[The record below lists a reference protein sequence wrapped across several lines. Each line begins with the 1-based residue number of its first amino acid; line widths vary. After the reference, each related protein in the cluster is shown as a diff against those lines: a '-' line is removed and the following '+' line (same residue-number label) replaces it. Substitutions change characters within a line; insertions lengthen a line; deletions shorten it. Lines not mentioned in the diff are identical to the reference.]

1 METWNNYTIYP
12 LGYEVLHG
20 IDIYVSLADENYNNS
35 VTDEASWWKKKNV
48 RYEKDRAF
56 GKLCVDEFS
65 LIQRAA
71 HLDIGEEMTLAQTR
85 LVEAKFGELKTLV
98 LAGSIKQAREALDE
112 MDVDIEPPILLPI
125 ELKTLF
131 LNKIDAY
138 LSQY

>member
-35 VTDEASWWKKKNV
+35 VTDAASWWKKKNV

-65 LIQRAA
+65 LIQRAT
-71 HLDIGEEMTLAQTR
+71 HLDIGQDMTLEQTR
-85 LVEAKFGELKTLV
+85 LVEAKFGELKTLA
-98 LAGSIKQAREALDE
+98 LAGSIIQARQALFE
-112 MDVDIEPPILLPI
+112 MAVDLLLPI
-125 ELKTLF
+125 ELKNLF